1 MPNHS
6 LQQTHYDWFRQPT
19 NVGPA
24 CMAGNY
30 AAGGGC
36 LSTRGKA
43 ASIQAQRGALEV
55 QIVIAGLA
63 RFGSSKVP
71 ARTKIKCGLASAS
84 LKSGVPHSGQNRR
97 CIRLPLSAT
106 LEKSLVFPTTLNVA
120 VRKQAPTVPLPA
132 PKYWQ
137 SRHQHTRVVIGGSA
151 LSQRTAPQRHL
162 PVTVIWVL
170 RGQERRLT
178 SPRIVRLPAR
188 SNNLT
193 LRRTR
198 SATAGFARF
207 RDPERSNA
215 LTNRPSVSSA
225 RNPSLNRTIYSTL
238 RLLPQAGE
246 LKR

>member
-1 MPNHS
+1 MRGAS
-6 LQQTHYDWFRQPT
+6 TH
-19 NVGPA
+19 
-24 CMAGNY
+24 

-36 LSTRGKA
+36 FSTCGNS
-43 ASIQAQRGALEV
+43 ASMQAQRGADDV

-84 LKSGVPHSGQNRR
+84 LKSGVPQSGQNRR

-137 SRHQHTRVVIGGSA
+137 SRHQHTRVVIGGSK

-162 PVTVIWVL
+162 PVTVIALSEVRNEGL
-170 RGQERRLT
+170 HRGGSYACRLAQIQPCRLT
-178 SPRIVRLPAR
+178 HCC
-188 SNNLT
+188 T
-193 LRRTR
+193 RR
-198 SATAGFARF
+198 ATVGFASLR
-207 RDPERSNA
+207 PWVNSNVRSRTKESA
-215 LTNRPSVSSA
+215 MAVLSGKCLCGQVQISV
-225 RNPSLNRTIYSTL
+225 RGEPL
-238 RLLPQAGE
+238 RIGI
-246 LKR
+246 